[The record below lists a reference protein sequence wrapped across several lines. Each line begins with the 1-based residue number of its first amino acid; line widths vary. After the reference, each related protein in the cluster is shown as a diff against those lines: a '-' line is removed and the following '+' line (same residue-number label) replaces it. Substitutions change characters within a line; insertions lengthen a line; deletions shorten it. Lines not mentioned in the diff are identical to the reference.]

1 MFLTQMSGFQ
11 FLNQLISQG
20 IFPSVGTEL
29 SLRQTSLDQRKANA
43 RTKSRENNKMTL
55 AHYTVLCLQNKKLV
69 LLSDISSSP
78 MYFSYVPRNVNS
90 ENNKNPLDQISAWV
104 SLSSG
109 ESREMPQ
116 KHEERQKPGT
126 GSLR

>member
-20 IFPSVGTEL
+20 IFPSEL
-29 SLRQTSLDQRKANA
+29 SLGQTSLDQGKANA

-55 AHYTVLCLQNKKLV
+55 AHYSVLCLQSKNLYYSV
-69 LLSDISSSP
+69 IMIP
-78 MYFSYVPRNVNS
+78 VVQCTFVPRNVNS
-90 ENNKNPLDQISAWV
+90 ENNNPLDQISAWV
-104 SLSSG
+104 SSLSSG
-109 ESREMPQ
+109 ESTEMPQ